1 MTKNHWSKLTL
12 NWKWTTCLFHVFSL
26 TPADFY
32 SCQLITLFHL
42 INQAIVINWNVC
54 MYAEWQMLHSERAS
68 GEPAVSSHALQSLFH
83 FYRQINTNAEDFRTW
98 ILMQVIKHGFFF
110 FWQMTSCQALAWRG
124 SMNRISSLSLLLLPA
139 LHKYILGPWFILTER
154 WEGEAQRPW
163 VGRTVTCKTQI
174 KFPPSFWLC
183 LLISRSWNKPSMMV
197 WNCNW
202 AWNIIPAFCREV
214 KDVIKE
220 RLYEIRPC
228 PARLSKPACHF

>member
-1 MTKNHWSKLTL
+1 MTKNHWSKLKL

-110 FWQMTSCQALAWRG
+110 FLADDFMPGPGLERLHEQNLLPESLALAGIVWIYSWPLIYPHREVGRG
-124 SMNRISSLSLLLLPA
+124 GTKAMGRKDSHMQDTDKISS
-139 LHKYILGPWFILTER
+139 FFLTVLVNIKVVE
-154 WEGEAQRPW
+154 Q
-163 VGRTVTCKTQI
+163 TQHDGL
-174 KFPPSFWLC
+174 KL
-183 LLISRSWNKPSMMV
+183 
-197 WNCNW
+197 
-202 AWNIIPAFCREV
+202 
-214 KDVIKE
+214 
-220 RLYEIRPC
+220 
-228 PARLSKPACHF
+228 

>member
-1 MTKNHWSKLTL
+1 MTKNHWSKLKL

-110 FWQMTSCQALAWRG
+110 FSGRW
-124 SMNRISSLSLLLLPA
+124 
-139 LHKYILGPWFILTER
+139 LHARPWL
-154 WEGEAQRPW
+154 GEAPWTESPPW
-163 VGRTVTCKTQI
+163 VSCSCRHCMNIFLALDLSSQRGRKGRH
-174 KFPPSFWLC
+174 KG
-183 LLISRSWNKPSMMV
+183 
-197 WNCNW
+197 
-202 AWNIIPAFCREV
+202 
-214 KDVIKE
+214 
-220 RLYEIRPC
+220 
-228 PARLSKPACHF
+228 HG